1 MIAKNYLVH
10 NFVKFDKGQCK
21 NKNKYRKLN
30 SLKAY
35 MMFKD
40 SLSINNSQIVCLN
53 NWFRDY
59 YRKHFEVN
67 MLHLIERVIE

>member
-1 MIAKNYLVH
+1 MKTKNYLVH
-10 NFVKFDKGQCK
+10 NFVKFDKGQSK

-40 SLSINNSQIVCLN
+40 SLSINNSKVVCLN

-67 MLHLIERVIE
+67 VLELMGRITK